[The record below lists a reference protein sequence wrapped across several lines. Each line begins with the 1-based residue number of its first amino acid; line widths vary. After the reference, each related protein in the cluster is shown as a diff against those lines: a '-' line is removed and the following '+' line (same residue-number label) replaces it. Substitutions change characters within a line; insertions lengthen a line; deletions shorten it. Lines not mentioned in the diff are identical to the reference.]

1 MQYASPARRSVN
13 IWPGFVDALA
23 ALLMVIIFLLLLFTI
38 GQFYLTNVLTDKEE
52 SLVILDRQVARLAD
66 LLTLEKATSAS
77 LQEEVGELTAQLAA
91 KNKSYEILQA
101 DVRAL
106 MELREKLELEVASLA
121 HKLQESDTSLAAEQ
135 EISATTLARSASLQE
150 EVGELTAQLAAK
162 NKSYEIL
169 QADVRALMELRE
181 KLELEVASL
190 AHKLQESDTSLAA
203 EQEISATTLAKIEL
217 LNRQVKAL
225 REQLGAVSAALGLDL
240 DAEDESIE
248 NIAAHLNVAL
258 AEKAQELA
266 RYRSDFFGRLRE
278 VLGDNPDIQVVGDRF
293 ILQSELLF
301 DSGSATLG
309 EKGKQQVRKLSKI
322 LSAVA
327 KDIPPDIEWIVR
339 IDGHT
344 DRRPIN
350 TATFPS
356 NWELSTTRA
365 LAIVRF
371 MIAQGVPAKRLAA
384 TGFGQHYPFDPRKT
398 AEAYA
403 KNRRIEVKL
412 TAR

>member
-135 EISATTLARSASLQE
+135 EISATALARSASLQE

-203 EQEISATTLAKIEL
+203 EQEISATALAKIEL

-248 NIAAHLNVAL
+248 NIAARLNVAL

-356 NWELSTTRA
+356 NWELSTARA